1 MNTKHNR
8 LFRILATTTAVA
20 LISLSADFASG
31 QELSGKPRVIDGD
44 TLEIAGVMIRLAGA
58 DAPPADTICGH
69 PGQQWRCGQ
78 EATFALA
85 FAMAEHWVTCVPQ
98 HQDLNGIIVARCTM
112 GPYDL
117 AERMISE
124 GWAMATAGYNF
135 VEDVAKRER
144 LGIWRDGYIPPPGWR
159 PLQ

>member
-1 MNTKHNR
+1 MNTKHNS
-8 LFRILATTTAVA
+8 LFRILGTTAIIA
-20 LISLSADFASG
+20 LFALPMGSALG

-44 TLEIAGVMIRLAGA
+44 TLEIAGVAIQLAGA
-58 DAPPADTICGH
+58 DAPPANAICGY

-98 HQDLNGIIVARCTM
+98 QRGHNGIIVARCTM

-117 AERMISE
+117 AERMIGE
-124 GWAMATAGYNF
+124 GWAMATGGYSF
-135 VEDVAKRER
+135 EEDIARRER
-144 LGIWRDGYIPPPGWR
+144 RGIWRDGYVPPPGWR